1 MSGKPKQNKTM
12 QYDNEKRFV
21 LFPKKGNA
29 NPKAPNY
36 SGTITI
42 DGKEWEING
51 WDKTSKAGSSFI
63 SGSIKEPFKKTG
75 QSDHNQSKSNGY
87 APTQSDEDIPF

>member
-1 MSGKPKQNKTM
+1 M

-21 LFPKKGNA
+21 LFTKENA

-42 DGKEWEING
+42 DGKEWEMSAWN
-51 WDKTSKAGSSFI
+51 KTGKSGSNFI
-63 SGSIKEPFKKTG
+63 SGSIKEPFKKNAVKPKVNTP
-75 QSDHNQSKSNGY
+75 N
-87 APTQSDEDIPF
+87 SDEDIPF